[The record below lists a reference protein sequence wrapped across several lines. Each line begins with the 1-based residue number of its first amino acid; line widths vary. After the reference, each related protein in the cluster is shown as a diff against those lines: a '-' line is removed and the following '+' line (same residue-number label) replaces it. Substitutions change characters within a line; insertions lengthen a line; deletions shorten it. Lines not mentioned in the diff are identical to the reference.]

1 MAKGE
6 AAKKNM
12 FCQYSD
18 LHNEAAVEN
27 FLITPLV
34 KRLGYK
40 DAQIKFKKDIPVEK
54 IALGSK
60 PIKYRPDY
68 LLSFDGKPSVVIDA
82 KSPDES
88 LANWVQQ
95 ISSYAITLNQQ
106 FEGVNPVRYM
116 ILSNGKN
123 TLVFDWTEG
132 KPLIDAEFQELQ
144 PDHPK
149 YKRMLALLAPKATAD
164 VSAPPQTAHRFER
177 KSIEE
182 VNAVFA
188 RCHQYI
194 YTSDNMSQA
203 AGFTE
208 FVKLVFLK
216 LLSDRKVRDASGD
229 LIWQEHFDVPA
240 SDVTFSTRWIKERE
254 VDTANPIDTIQ
265 FQNLI
270 KEIEVEINK
279 GSRKRIFNADD
290 KLRLNPETIRYV
302 VSRLEGIFLFGIDVD
317 LNGRLFET
325 FLSATM
331 RGKDLGQFFT
341 PRSIVKLGTSLAN
354 LRADKLHID
363 VVLDG
368 CCGTGGFLI
377 DALADMWMKIDEN
390 STLFRSRAYQTAG
403 GCSKSF
409 TVRRGRR
416 PRP

>member
-1 MAKGE
+1 
-6 AAKKNM
+6 
-12 FCQYSD
+12 
-18 LHNEAAVEN
+18 
-27 FLITPLV
+27 
-34 KRLGYK
+34 
-40 DAQIKFKKDIPVEK
+40 
-54 IALGSK
+54 
-60 PIKYRPDY
+60 
-68 LLSFDGKPSVVIDA
+68 
-82 KSPDES
+82 
-88 LANWVQQ
+88 
-95 ISSYAITLNQQ
+95 
-106 FEGVNPVRYM
+106 
-116 ILSNGKN
+116 
-123 TLVFDWTEG
+123 
-132 KPLIDAEFQELQ
+132 
-144 PDHPK
+144 
-149 YKRMLALLAPKATAD
+149 
-164 VSAPPQTAHRFER
+164 
-177 KSIEE
+177 
-182 VNAVFA
+182 
-188 RCHQYI
+188 
-194 YTSDNMSQA
+194 MSQA

-216 LLSDRKVRDASGD
+216 LLSDRKVRDTSGD

-302 VSRLEGIFLFGIDVD
+302 VSKLEGIFLFGIDVD

-363 VVLDG
+363 VILDG

-390 STLFRSRAYQTAG
+390 STLSDQERAKLRADVANHSLYGVDVGRDPNQARLARMNMYLHGDGGTSIFEADFLDKKLKTEDFSEIETKGYIDQLRKLLAEAEDGFFDVVLTNPPSPNNMIGATRFSRRSSMT
-403 GCSKSF
+403 
-409 TVRRGRR
+409 T
-416 PRP
+416 